1 MKCSDIEELL
11 SAYANGELSRTQR
24 EFVEE
29 HLSSCAH
36 CRAVLADY
44 TAVRHHLTSLR
55 TAPMRPDIKEA
66 TMTKIRAD
74 MPKRP
79 FQRLLRPALIAVPVA
94 AILVALLVLQ
104 PWGASPGPHSVM
116 AEAYA
121 ATAGLQSYRM
131 TSSTTNTFE
140 GEVVEQTFE
149 LEFATP
155 DRYHGKMTLNSEMH
169 EFIIIDGKQY
179 NRELDQ
185 SGNVYGISLSGS
197 ILSKEDTLEILDTL
211 TDLEKLPDEKIKG
224 VDCLHYW
231 GRVDIDRMVEEQM
244 ANLDPAQPGYE
255 QMLEA
260 MEQARQMKI
269 EIELWIGEDDY
280 LLRQM
285 KHDMQMPAENTGQL
299 NTSSSMVKYYDF
311 NEPIQI
317 EPPETVSGELL
328 PGWHLVDSSP
338 KELPF
343 SRDVTFT
350 ISGDDPAHQEI
361 SFRITISNIGTEAVS
376 DVRIAL
382 ATMATNEESNWIWN
396 SPGPVT
402 LEPGESETYHITWEY
417 DATHTS
423 KEELAQLV
431 NLTTVLA
438 RFTTPEGE
446 ESVQL
451 LFPDAP
457 YPSRTPPGEPPR

>member
-29 HLSSCAH
+29 HLSGCAH
-36 CRAVLADY
+36 CRAALADY
-44 TAVRHHLTSLR
+44 TAVRHQLTSLR
-55 TAPMRPDIKEA
+55 AAPVRSDIREA

-74 MPKRP
+74 MLKRP
-79 FQRLLRPALIAVPVA
+79 FQKLIRPALITVPVA

-104 PWGASPGPHSVM
+104 PWGASLGPHSVM
-116 AEAYA
+116 SKAYA

-149 LEFATP
+149 LEFASP

-169 EFIIIDGKQY
+169 EFIIIGGKQY

-280 LLRQM
+280 LTRQM
-285 KHDMQMPAENTGQL
+285 KHDMQVPSEDAGQW
-299 NTSSSMVKYYDF
+299 NTSSSLVKYYDF

-317 EPPETVSGELL
+317 EPPETASGELL

-350 ISGDDPAHQEI
+350 ISGDDPAHQQI
-361 SFRITISNIGTEAVS
+361 SFRITITNISAEVASN
-376 DVRIAL
+376 VRIAL
-382 ATMATNEESNWIWN
+382 ATMATNEESGWIWN
-396 SPGPVT
+396 SPEPVT

-417 DATHTS
+417 DASDTS
-423 KEELAQLV
+423 KEGLARLV

-438 RFTTPEGE
+438 KYTTPEGE
-446 ESVQL
+446 EAVQL

-457 YPSRTPPGEPPR
+457 YPTERPPEEPPS